1 MKRIKTIILSALLS
15 MATLS
20 IGASAAA
27 NVSYTDFSTATPAN
41 WTLDADCG
49 EIKDGVMGITPS
61 STEWQILKLPKAY
74 PTGTVVVEYDFKST
88 ANKAQIYLQN
98 PNGGSICRLQQ
109 VTDKSVQLQHGSDTA
124 QSNANS
130 LLTKAFKKDEWHHVK
145 HVVTFRAAEKGSTEG
160 TTSSVYLYD
169 ANGNLLGSAEDKICM
184 NYWGY
189 ASAED
194 LRVVQVN
201 SHATNEADLGTV
213 YFDNFAVYELTD
225 DSVFAINKLGCA
237 IDNAEAVSEDIS
249 LKTTGYADAKIS
261 WESSNTDVITNDGKV
276 TPLTTQTNVNMTATI
291 SYNGKTETVVIPVTV
306 APKGA
311 HIVAA
316 DIYAFDFNDNA
327 LPVGLTTKNADEGYA
342 GVRNGRMEFE
352 KSDGVTVTKNPEMS
366 FNFSK
371 MELGNLDGKFIIE
384 YDVVSTAD
392 KTLLGYLQA
401 SPNSGSM
408 VRVEQYNGEYIKIS
422 TGGDGETAVNTT
434 KLIDYV
440 PGKKAHVKII
450 ADYDNNRC
458 SVYIDGVAAVENH
471 HFMNYTSPGYLQ
483 VLLFQHNGTY
493 GAAAVD
499 NMVIYRTDADS
510 AIVATNEMLDIE
522 AYNITDDITLPT
534 EGYNGASIAWA
545 SGYEDLLSND
555 GKLLDTPS
563 WTSEFE
569 LTATISKGGYSVTKV
584 FNVTVPNVKAP
595 ETAVIADATLTSD
608 FYGNISAVKAG
619 AAATANVSITKPK
632 NSELSL
638 DLIAAVYD
646 ADNTLKSIE
655 VINEEINTARVTDNV
670 SIEITNATDNDDYV
684 VIYAWDSISGM
695 VPLKG
700 EQTIDV
706 E

>member
-1 MKRIKTIILSALLS
+1 MKRIKKIILSAILS

-20 IGASAAA
+20 VGASAAA
-27 NVSYTDFSTATPAN
+27 VAHYTDFSTEAPAN
-41 WTLDADCG
+41 WTINANG
-49 EIKDGVMGITPS
+49 GKVNDGIFEV
-61 STEWQILKLPKAY
+61 STSDWQILKLPKTY
-74 PTGTVVVEYDFKST
+74 PTGTVVVEYDLKST
-88 ANKAQIYLQN
+88 ANQANIYIQS
-98 PNGGSICRLQQ
+98 PTGSSVCRVQQRGGTAFQ
-109 VTDKSVQLQHGSDTA
+109 VWHGHPDEAT
-124 QSNANS
+124 NKNS
-130 LLTKAFKKDEWHHVK
+130 AKYVFKKDEWFHVK
-145 HVVTFRAAEKGSTEG
+145 HIITYRDNSEVESNR
-160 TTSSVYLYD
+160 TTSSVYLYNSEGEQVF
-169 ANGNLLGSAEDKICM
+169 AAEDIRCGDYFKYNNPTNLQII
-184 NYWGY
+184 
-189 ASAED
+189 
-194 LRVVQVN
+194 QVN
-201 SHATNEADLGTV
+201 APATADADKGTV
-213 YFDNFAVYELTD
+213 SIDNFAVYELTD

-276 TPLTTQTNVNMTATI
+276 TPLTTQTNVDMTATI

-352 KSDGVTVTKNPEMS
+352 KPDGVNVTKNPELS

-371 MELGNLDGKFIIE
+371 MEHGNLDGKFIIE
-384 YDVVSTAD
+384 YDFVSTAD
-392 KTLLGYLQA
+392 KTVLGYLQA

-408 VRVEQYNGEYIKIS
+408 VRVEQYNGIYLKIT
-422 TGGDGETAVNTT
+422 TGGDGETAVNTV
-434 KLIDYV
+434 KLVDYV
-440 PGKKAHVKII
+440 PGKKAHVKVI
-450 ADYDNNRC
+450 ADYDNSKC
-458 SVYIDGVAAVENH
+458 SVYIDGVAAAENH

-483 VLLFQHNGTY
+483 ILLFQHNGTY

-522 AYNITDDITLPT
+522 ADNITDDITLPT

-555 GKLLDTPS
+555 GKLLETPS

-595 ETAVIADATLTSD
+595 ETAVISDTTLTND
-608 FYGNISAVKAG
+608 FYGSISALKAG
-619 AAATANVSITKPK
+619 LPAVAKVNVTKPK